1 MKRFNRFELKYA
13 VTATQAE
20 AVRCDLAHHMVVD
33 DNSTDDGCYDIASL
47 YYDTPDLAFMRA
59 KREGIKFRRK
69 VRIRRYGKADALA
82 DDNQPVYVEIKQRI
96 NRTTQKRRLTLP
108 LAAAYALCAGHL
120 EGAIEDATDSEAADE
135 VLFLVR
141 SLDLQPTCLVGY
153 RREAFVGSRYEPGL
167 RVTFDNSLWA
177 AQADGGLAQSNARHA
192 IVPPQTYLME
202 VKANNAVPVWLASML
217 ARHRCT
223 LTRYSKYCAAVACLD
238 KLDLLVLAPVA
249 SQ

>member
-1 MKRFNRFELKYA
+1 MKRFNRFELKYSI
-13 VTATQAE
+13 TAAQCE
-20 AVRCDLAHHMVVD
+20 AVKRDLADHMLPD
-33 DNSTDDGCYDIASL
+33 GNSADDGFYDIASL
-47 YYDTPDLAFMRA
+47 YYDTPDLAFMRS

-69 VRIRRYGKADALA
+69 LRIRHYGTAEGAA

-108 LAAAYALCAGHL
+108 LHAAYVLCDGHL
-120 EGAIEDATDSEAADE
+120 EETIDDATDSQAADE
-135 VLFLVR
+135 VLFLAR

-177 AQADGGLAQSNARHA
+177 AQPEGGLSLPATRHA
-192 IVPPQTYLME
+192 MTPPQAFLME

-217 ARHRCT
+217 ARHQCT
-223 LTRYSKYCAAVACLD
+223 LVRYSKYCAAVARLD
-238 KLDLLVLAPVA
+238 ELDLLALPAAA
-249 SQ
+249 S